1 MVCSVLCL
9 TAAHPKQDG
18 SGRIVGGT
26 EAAPGTAP
34 YQVSL
39 QGLFSH
45 MCGGTIIDRQWVL
58 TAAHCAILPPKLMQV
73 LAGTN
78 DLRSGGK
85 RYGVEQFFVHS
96 RFNKPPFHNDIAL
109 VKLKTPL
116 EFREFV
122 QAVEYSERQLPVNAT
137 VRATGWGKVSTSGSV
152 PRMLQTINLRYV
164 PYEECKRLLE
174 DNPAVDLGHIC
185 TLTKEG
191 EGVCNGDSGGPLV
204 YEGKV
209 VGVANFAVPCAQG
222 YPDGFASV
230 SYYHDWIR
238 TTLANNS

>member
-1 MVCSVLCL
+1 
-9 TAAHPKQDG
+9 
-18 SGRIVGGT
+18 
-26 EAAPGTAP
+26 
-34 YQVSL
+34 
-39 QGLFSH
+39 

-116 EFREFV
+116 KFGEFV

-185 TLTKEG
+185 TLTKGG
-191 EGVCNGDSGGPLV
+191 EGVCNVSMPSYHSCHCPLNADWSASFVLQGDSGGPLV